1 MLNQGISVSEMTS
14 LDFTKMLH
22 KYMIELQIIKI
33 NVVHSKIEFSNQ
45 QQGDHLEL
53 VVDGER

>member
-1 MLNQGISVSEMTS
+1 MVRLSFDYLILSRMQNV
-14 LDFTKMLH
+14 FK
-22 KYMIELQIIKI
+22 IKL
-33 NVVHSKIEFSNQ
+33 VHPKIEFSNQ